1 MSLHLPSNLAGTVDQ
16 LRHIPGFVVV
26 VKYHEGLRQASLLV
40 RLNLPVDP
48 LEAVNHNLA
57 PLASVTGS

>member
-16 LRHIPGFVVV
+16 LRHVPGFVVV
-26 VKYHEGLRQASLLV
+26 VNYPEGLRQFSHVV
-40 RLNLPVDP
+40 RLNLPGDP

-57 PLASVTGS
+57 PLAFVTDS